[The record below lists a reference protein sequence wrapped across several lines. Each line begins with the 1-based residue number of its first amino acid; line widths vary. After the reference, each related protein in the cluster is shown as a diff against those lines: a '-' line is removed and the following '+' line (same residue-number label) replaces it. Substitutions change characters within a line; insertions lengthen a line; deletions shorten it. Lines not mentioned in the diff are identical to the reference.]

1 MTETRETEDVTTEV
15 AHAAWADAAREI
27 LIGTAGRYHHVITV
41 KELAAGAQERTDLTA
56 TQRAHHWIGDVLGR
70 VAAECAERGEP
81 NLTALCV
88 NAEGS
93 VGSGYAGTVR
103 AVTGEEPT
111 DPDGHAAAARLA
123 CYAHFG
129 APGLPDDGG
138 VAVLTPRLSASRS
151 RTRKAALDARPVDT
165 CPTCYMVRP
174 TQGGCN
180 NCD

>member
-1 MTETRETEDVTTEV
+1 MNELGHTEDVTTEV
-15 AHAAWADAAREI
+15 AHAAWADAAREL
-27 LIGTAGRYHHVITV
+27 LIGTARRYHHVITV

-56 TQRAHHWIGDVLGR
+56 MQRTHHWIGDVLAR

-81 NLTALCV
+81 NLSALCV

-93 VGSGYAGTVR
+93 VGGGYARTVTD
-103 AVTGEEPT
+103 ATGEEPT
-111 DPDGHAAAARLA
+111 DPDGHAASARLA

-129 APGLPDDGG
+129 AAGLPTDGG

-151 RTRKAALDARPVDT
+151 RLRKAALDARAVNT
-165 CPTCYMVRP
+165 CPTCYLELP
-174 TQGGCN
+174 AQGGCN